1 MTYFDILARL
11 ADAGIDCPEAEAAL
25 LLSHF
30 CGVSA
35 AELVFRKREDFDHPA
50 LHAALARRVQRE
62 PLQYILGTWEFFAL
76 PFSVSPDC
84 LIPRP
89 DTEVLCERAIAHM
102 PKGAHFADFCTGS
115 GCIATAV
122 LYHRPDTSAVLV
134 DVFERTLALAQAN
147 CRAND
152 VGDRA
157 SYQLCDLL
165 LPLQGRFARKFDC
178 ILSNPP
184 YIPTEVVANALAPE
198 LAHEP
203 QAALDGGADGMTFYK
218 HFLEQSEHV
227 LAKGGFWL
235 FEIGYDQE
243 RQICALAEAMGFDC
257 TVERDLGGNARTAL
271 LRKREAI

>member
-1 MTYFDILARL
+1 MTFFDIRERL
-11 ADAGIDCPEAEAAL
+11 TLAGIESPETEAAL
-25 LLSHF
+25 LLGHF

-35 AELVFRKREDFDHPA
+35 AELVFRKREDFASPA
-50 LHAALARRVQRE
+50 LEAALVRREARE
-62 PLQYILGTWEFFAL
+62 PLQYILGKWEFFGL

-89 DTEVLCERAIAHM
+89 DTEVLCERAIAWM

-122 LYHRPDTSAVLV
+122 LHSRPDTTAVLV
-134 DVFERTLALAQAN
+134 DVFEPTLALAKSNCEAN
-147 CRAND
+147 GVGNRAE
-152 VGDRA
+152 
-157 SYQLCDLL
+157 YLLCDLL
-165 LPLQGRFARKFDC
+165 LPLEGRFREKFDC

-184 YIPTEVVANALAPE
+184 YIPTEVVAHGLAPE

-203 QAALDGGADGMTFYK
+203 QAALDGGADGMLFYK

-227 LAKGGFWL
+227 LKDGGFWL
-235 FEIGYDQE
+235 FEIGYDQAE
-243 RQICALAEAMGFDC
+243 QISVLADSLGFDC

-271 LRKREAI
+271 IRKRN